1 MNNSYFTKSIIAIFF
16 CTVFSV
22 QAQSVSKVGTTSGQ
36 FLKIGISSRS
46 ISMGGAFT
54 AVADDASALY
64 WNPAG
69 ITNVK
74 NIQGLFDHTNWFLD
88 IDHDFV
94 GTVINLGNIGTI
106 GGTISYLHMDEMLVT
121 TTHDPEGELG
131 QTFKAGSYLG
141 ALTYAKNLTNKFSVG
156 LTAKYINE
164 FIYNSSAA
172 GFAVDIGTLYKTQIK
187 GFTLGMSISNFGNK
201 MQMKGRDLIIQTDL
215 DPTLESDPEHINA
228 NLSTDKFDLPLI
240 FRFGTAYSFSVFH
253 PGLFITVASDA
264 IHPNDNTES
273 LNIGSELNFNNTVF
287 LRGGFHN
294 LFQRNTEEEF
304 TLGCGVHIKMGRVI
318 WVLDYAYQ
326 EFGRLGTPQKVTIS
340 FRY

>member
-94 GTVINLGNIGTI
+94 GTVIN
-106 GGTISYLHMDEMLVT
+106 
-121 TTHDPEGELG
+121 
-131 QTFKAGSYLG
+131 
-141 ALTYAKNLTNKFSVG
+141 
-156 LTAKYINE
+156 
-164 FIYNSSAA
+164 
-172 GFAVDIGTLYKTQIK
+172 
-187 GFTLGMSISNFGNK
+187 
-201 MQMKGRDLIIQTDL
+201 
-215 DPTLESDPEHINA
+215 
-228 NLSTDKFDLPLI
+228 
-240 FRFGTAYSFSVFH
+240 
-253 PGLFITVASDA
+253 
-264 IHPNDNTES
+264 
-273 LNIGSELNFNNTVF
+273 
-287 LRGGFHN
+287 
-294 LFQRNTEEEF
+294 
-304 TLGCGVHIKMGRVI
+304 
-318 WVLDYAYQ
+318 
-326 EFGRLGTPQKVTIS
+326 
-340 FRY
+340 